1 MGDPVPAGD
10 PSTLDGQAEGR
21 NLWQERRDALDRT
34 RVTAR
39 DVEAKRDALELAIRD
54 AVRDQE
60 AHAAAH
66 LLIRVGYAHEAMTGP
81 VRKAF
86 VDLLTARAVDK
97 AARDHLNSLG

>member
-10 PSTLDGQAEGR
+10 PSTLEGQADGR
-21 NLWQERRDALDRT
+21 NLWQERRLALDRT

-39 DVEAKRDALELAIRD
+39 SVEDARDKLEAAVRD

-86 VDLLTARAVDK
+86 VDLLTARSADK